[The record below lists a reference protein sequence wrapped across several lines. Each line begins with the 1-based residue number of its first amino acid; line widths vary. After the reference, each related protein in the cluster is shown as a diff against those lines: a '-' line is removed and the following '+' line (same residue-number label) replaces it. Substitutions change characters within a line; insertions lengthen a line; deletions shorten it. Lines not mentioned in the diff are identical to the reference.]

1 MAAGREQAWS
11 LRFLPVGATM
21 RRMKH
26 LIVAVDGSEPS
37 LKGARTALEY
47 AKPFGAKVTF
57 VYVVAPTVMPGDA
70 PWAPLDELHQAELA
84 RGQQVLGRAVEAL
97 GSPAVGCVVKLGPPA
112 ETIAEL
118 ADVQGADMVVVGS
131 RGLGAVKRLLV
142 GSVADRL
149 VHICQRPVLVVH

>member
-1 MAAGREQAWS
+1 
-11 LRFLPVGATM
+11 
-21 RRMKH
+21 MKN
-26 LIVAVDGSEPS
+26 LLVAVDGSEPS

-47 AKPFGAKVTF
+47 ARPFAAKVTL
-57 VYVVAPTVMPGDA
+57 VYVVPPVVLPGDA

-84 RGQQVLGRAVEAL
+84 RGQQVLAKAVEAL

-112 ETIAEL
+112 ETLAEL
-118 ADVQGADMVVVGS
+118 AEAQAADMVVVGS
-131 RGLGAVKRLLV
+131 RGLNAVKRLLV